1 MIPASANHR
10 GHAVKLD
17 IFNHVF
23 PVPFFE
29 RMQQALTDTGPIK
42 RWLNIPVLYDI
53 DARMRMMDEF
63 GEDYRQVLSLSAP
76 TIEFLGAP
84 EETPPLARLANDGMA
99 DICRAHP
106 DRFPAFVASLP
117 MNNPDEAAREI
128 ERATGELGAR
138 AVQVFTNVNGEPL
151 DLPKYYPVFET
162 AARLDVPIF
171 LHPARG
177 PNFPDY
183 LTEDKSEFEIWWT
196 FGWTYESSAAMARL
210 VFSRLFD
217 KLPGIKILTHHL
229 GAMIPYVEGRVGYG
243 QDQLGSRTPGD
254 ALVRLRESLEK
265 RPIDYFRMFYADTAT
280 FGSLGAMRCGMDFFG
295 PERCMFASDCPFD
308 PEGGPLYIRET
319 IRCVDNAG
327 LDDRA
332 LAGVYA
338 DNARK
343 FLKLD

>member
-1 MIPASANHR
+1 MKI
-10 GHAVKLD
+10 D

-29 RMQQALTDTGPIK
+29 RMQEVLPDTGPVK
-42 RWLNIPVLYDI
+42 RWLKVPVLHDM
-53 DARMRMMDEF
+53 DARMRMMEEF
-63 GEDYRQVLSLSAP
+63 GDDYRQIISLSAP
-76 TIEFLGAP
+76 TIEFLGTP
-84 EETPPLARLANDGMA
+84 DETPALARLANDGMA
-99 DICRAHP
+99 AICRAHP

-117 MNNPDEAAREI
+117 MNNPEESVREF
-128 ERATGELGAR
+128 ERATDELGAR
-138 AVQVFTNVNGEPL
+138 AVQIFTNVNGEPL

-162 AARLDVPIF
+162 AAKLDVPLF

-183 LTEDKSEFEIWWT
+183 LSEDGSEFEIWWT

-217 KLPGIKILTHHL
+217 KLPGIRILTHHL

-243 QDQLGSRTPGD
+243 QDQLGARTPGD
-254 ALVRLRESLEK
+254 ELTRLRESLKK

-280 FGSLGAMRCGMDFFG
+280 FGSFGAMRCGIDFFG

-319 IRCVDNAG
+319 VRCLENLEIDQDVR
-327 LDDRA
+327 DD
-332 LAGVYA
+332 LYGN
-338 DNARK
+338 NARK
-343 FLKLD
+343 FLKLDA